1 MAELPGAC
9 ELAGVGALGRI
20 AAAAAPPLAILLI
33 SETIDVRPFL
43 HKHAEHAEYNR
54 SLVLSKHQEKFSG
67 W

>member
-9 ELAGVGALGRI
+9 ELAGAGVLGRAI
-20 AAAAAPPLAILLI
+20 APPPPPLVMLLI

-54 SLVLSKHQEKFSG
+54 SPVLSKHQEKFSG

>member
-20 AAAAAPPLAILLI
+20 AATPAPPLAMLLI
-33 SETIDVRPFL
+33 SETIVVRPFF
-43 HKHAEHAEYNR
+43 HKHAEHAEYHR
-54 SLVLSKHQEKFSG
+54 TPVPRGHQEKFSG

>member
-20 AAAAAPPLAILLI
+20 AATPAPPLAMLLI
-33 SETIDVRPFL
+33 SETIVVRPFF
-43 HKHAEHAEYNR
+43 HKHAEHAEYHR
-54 SLVLSKHQEKFSG
+54 TPVLGKHQGKFSG